1 MGVVR
6 RLSALLL
13 TVAGAALVAA
23 LPAAAKEGVKATLT
37 TRIPLDAKPGTKL
50 DVAWSLAFL
59 DEHGRRQPF
68 GAGGVFVRLLSASG
82 AGAETG
88 VADETGTGEYTA
100 KVVVPKG
107 GIGDVQIGIHAW
119 VSSPSGTRPSD
130 GLFPITNDP
139 MPGKVRITATPTGG
153 QTASGSTLWIF
164 VVAGFAL
171 FALCV
176 IAVAITRRKRILP
189 A

>member
-1 MGVVR
+1 MRHLSGGLLVVA
-6 RLSALLL
+6 S
-13 TVAGAALVAA
+13 VALVAA
-23 LPAAAKEGVKATLT
+23 LPAAAKNGVKATLET
-37 TRIPLDAKPGTKL
+37 SIPLAAKPGTKL
-50 DVAWSLAFL
+50 GIAWRLAFL

-107 GIGDVQIGIHAW
+107 GIGDVQIGIHSW
-119 VSSPSGTRPSD
+119 VSGPSGTRSSD
-130 GLFPITNDP
+130 WLVPITNDP
-139 MPGKVRITATPTGG
+139 MPGTARITGTPSGG
-153 QTASGSTLWIF
+153 QAASGSTLWIV
-164 VVAGFAL
+164 VVAGSAL

-176 IAVAITRRKRILP
+176 IAAVITRRKRILP